1 MLSQP
6 IFGDR
11 SLNES
16 LYRALLNRLFNSV
29 KVSTRGL
36 LDECYFGIAPN
47 SQGVKTFFIIAPYLQ
62 IAEGLI
68 EELELLQERVIAL
81 MPGTGLI
88 GICVNP
94 PKDDG
99 GDEDREEGDAN
110 LPLYMSCRLFEL
122 PIEE

>member
-16 LYRALLNRLFNSV
+16 LYRALLNRLFDSV

-36 LDECYFGIAPN
+36 LDECCFGIAPN

-81 MPGTGLI
+81 MPGIGLI

-94 PKDDG
+94 PKDNGDDG
-99 GDEDREEGDAN
+99 GREEGDAN
-110 LPLYMSCRLFEL
+110 LPLYMSCKLFKL